1 MTNNQSKLSKKRF
14 GFKYNSRK
22 LSFKTRIEIIR
33 KRYLIRRAKQLLR
46 QGMETPQPASFQDN
60 FEKAISI
67 EVLAEIL
74 ERNRNYEKKQ
84 KLLEY
89 TPTQRN
95 ISSSTD
101 SSSESDNYDSDVFE
115 SDNDNNDKDLKNND
129 KNINKKNII
138 ENLSTERE
146 LLLIGED
153 PEIVEIL
160 GHCA

>member
-1 MTNNQSKLSKKRF
+1 MV
-14 GFKYNSRK
+14 
-22 LSFKTRIEIIR
+22 
-33 KRYLIRRAKQLLR
+33 
-46 QGMETPQPASFQDN
+46 TPQPASFQDN

-74 ERNRNYEKKQ
+74 ERNRDYEKKQ

-115 SDNDNNDKDLKNND
+115 SDNDNNDLKNKD
-129 KNINKKNII
+129 KDINKKNII

-153 PEIVEIL
+153 PELVEL
-160 GHCA
+160 

>member
-33 KRYLIRRAKQLLR
+33 KRYLIRRAKQLLQ
-46 QGMETPQPASFQDN
+46 QGMDTPQPASFQDN

-74 ERNRNYEKKQ
+74 ERNRNYEKNQ

-89 TPTQRN
+89 TSTQRN
-95 ISSSTD
+95 ILSSAD
-101 SSSESDNYDSDVFE
+101 SSSESDNYDNEVFE

-129 KNINKKNII
+129 KDIYKKNII
-138 ENLSTERE
+138 ENLSTETE

-153 PEIVEIL
+153 PEIIEIL
-160 GHCA
+160 GCSA

>member
-46 QGMETPQPASFQDN
+46 QGMVTPQPASFQDN

-74 ERNRNYEKKQ
+74 ERNRDYEKKQ

-115 SDNDNNDKDLKNND
+115 SDSDNNDLKNKD
-129 KNINKKNII
+129 KDINKKNII

-153 PEIVEIL
+153 PELVEL
-160 GHCA
+160 

>member
-46 QGMETPQPASFQDN
+46 QGMVTPQPASFQDN

-74 ERNRNYEKKQ
+74 ERNRDYEKKQ

-115 SDNDNNDKDLKNND
+115 SDNDNNDLKNKD
-129 KNINKKNII
+129 KDINKKNII

-153 PEIVEIL
+153 PELVEL
-160 GHCA
+160 

>member
-46 QGMETPQPASFQDN
+46 QGMVTPQPASFQDN

-84 KLLEY
+84 KVLEY
-89 TPTQRN
+89 TSTQRN

>member
-46 QGMETPQPASFQDN
+46 QGMVTPQPASFQDN

-74 ERNRNYEKKQ
+74 ERNRDYEKKQ

-115 SDNDNNDKDLKNND
+115 SDSDNNDKDLKNND